1 MSALKSLTFTKI
13 PKIGANPALDRRTKM
28 IARLEEQKLLLSDP
42 NYIRTLRTWV
52 KKDGHLVPVD
62 KHQRVLP
69 WWRVN
74 ANGSYV
80 FFVRLGSKPIEF
92 EKGKNA
98 IAVPSLDKVPLVIDI
113 LITAVRNRELD
124 QQLAQAKKPET
135 VPKSL
140 KTVNDLM
147 ALIKTMTDAP
157 RIESKENQLREHEG
171 QQQGSEQREHGQ

>member
-1 MSALKSLTFTKI
+1 LRQIIQANFNKNNVKMSALRALTFTTL

-52 KKDGHLVPVD
+52 KKNGELTPVN
-62 KHQRVLP
+62 KQQRVLP

-74 ANGSYV
+74 ADGSYV

-98 IAVPSLDKVPLVIDI
+98 IAVPSLDKMPLVINI
-113 LITAVRNRELD
+113 LITAVRNGELD

-135 VPKSL
+135 VLKYL
-140 KTVNDLM
+140 KT
-147 ALIKTMTDAP
+147 A
-157 RIESKENQLREHEG
+157 
-171 QQQGSEQREHGQ
+171 